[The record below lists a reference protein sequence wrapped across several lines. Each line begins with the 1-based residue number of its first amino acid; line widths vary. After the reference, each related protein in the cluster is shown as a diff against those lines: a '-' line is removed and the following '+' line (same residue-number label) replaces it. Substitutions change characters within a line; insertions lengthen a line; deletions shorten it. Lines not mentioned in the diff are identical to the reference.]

1 MLEKY
6 WKNMTAWKI
15 HNGGITSLNQRETGN
30 DSKISAFYS
39 EVQGSILDILR
50 MLS

>member
-1 MLEKY
+1 MTE
-6 WKNMTAWKI
+6 WKLR
-15 HNGGITSLNQRETGN
+15 NGGITRLNQRETGS